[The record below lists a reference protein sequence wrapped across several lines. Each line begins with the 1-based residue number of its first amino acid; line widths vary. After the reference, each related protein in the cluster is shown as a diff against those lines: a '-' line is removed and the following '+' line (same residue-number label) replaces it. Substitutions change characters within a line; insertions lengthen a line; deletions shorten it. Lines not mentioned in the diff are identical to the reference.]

1 MRWEL
6 LFQLHKMR
14 LLWLLP
20 HKLFTQP
27 ALYTRLKEQ
36 IHNFILNMTQFYF
49 SRIPRIDKYALYKSI
64 AYRFHV
70 CVKFKFK
77 FDAILATGKWAPI
90 EVAMGDIG
98 TLVYFNNIIA
108 IVTSTYI
115 RIKCFHHFFLSL
127 AYHDMYVK
135 SLKCEMLVIGRSGSY
150 FINFFSYLSNF
161 CLFVCYFCWLKKQNI
176 NVLWLESQWS
186 KQAAKRISWLKCVDV
201 WVRVWTSVHS
211 NKCRCVRTHTF
222 SYECVFHFGKL
233 VTIHGLIIFPLWIEI
248 KLIAQNISLS
258 LH

>member
-1 MRWEL
+1 MYAWNLSLNSTRFWQPENG
-6 LFQLHKMR
+6 R
-14 LLWLLP
+14 LLKSQWVTLGHLSISTILLP
-20 HKLFTQP
+20 LLHQ
-27 ALYTRLKEQ
+27 
-36 IHNFILNMTQFYF
+36 H
-49 SRIPRIDKYALYKSI
+49 
-64 AYRFHV
+64 
-70 CVKFKFK
+70 
-77 FDAILATGKWAPI
+77 
-90 EVAMGDIG
+90 
-98 TLVYFNNIIA
+98 
-108 IVTSTYI
+108 TSESSASTI
-115 RIKCFHHFFLSL
+115 FFLSL

-135 SLKCEMLVIGRSGSY
+135 SLKCEKLVIGRSGSY

-161 CLFVCYFCWLKKQNI
+161 CLFVCYFCWLKKQNT

-233 VTIHGLIIFPLWIEI
+233 VTIHGLIIFRLRNEWIEI